1 MDVCTAHRESGQEI
15 CSNFSAMKQ
24 RCVALLG
31 RRDEPTDAVEE
42 YCQYLGSALE
52 PQGVSFELERFPWC
66 ELGWR
71 KAFAEMD
78 RKAGLWKNDWIL
90 IQYTALAWSRR
101 GFSMPVLSLVQF
113 FQKCGVRCG
122 VVFHDA
128 QPYEGGRIVDQ
139 VRRQLQI
146 YTMREAVR
154 LADLAVLTVPREKAR
169 WLPLRARNVVF
180 IPVGANLPSPET
192 AWAARSDSPDRPP
205 TVAVFSLSSDR
216 VGAEEVKTIVEAV
229 CHVSKRIGPVRLVV
243 FGRNAESAEKLLRES
258 LHGMDVELS
267 ISGILAAEEV
277 VRVLGKSD
285 VLLFARGPISTRRGS
300 AIAGVACGLPVVA
313 ARGRETAA
321 PITEAGV
328 VLIEPGEEFGPALAR
343 VLGDP
348 IYRATLAERS
358 RKAQQN
364 YFSWQAIAQQYVS
377 ALQGQAA
384 TIGKPV

>member
-128 QPYEGGRIVDQ
+128 S
-139 VRRQLQI
+139 L
-146 YTMREAVR
+146 TKEA
-154 LADLAVLTVPREKAR
+154 
-169 WLPLRARNVVF
+169 
-180 IPVGANLPSPET
+180 
-192 AWAARSDSPDRPP
+192 
-205 TVAVFSLSSDR
+205 
-216 VGAEEVKTIVEAV
+216 
-229 CHVSKRIGPVRLVV
+229 
-243 FGRNAESAEKLLRES
+243 
-258 LHGMDVELS
+258 ELS
-267 ISGILAAEEV
+267 
-277 VRVLGKSD
+277 
-285 VLLFARGPISTRRGS
+285 TRFDANCRY
-300 AIAGVACGLPVVA
+300 
-313 ARGRETAA
+313 T
-321 PITEAGV
+321 
-328 VLIEPGEEFGPALAR
+328 
-343 VLGDP
+343 
-348 IYRATLAERS
+348 
-358 RKAQQN
+358 Q
-364 YFSWQAIAQQYVS
+364 
-377 ALQGQAA
+377 
-384 TIGKPV
+384 